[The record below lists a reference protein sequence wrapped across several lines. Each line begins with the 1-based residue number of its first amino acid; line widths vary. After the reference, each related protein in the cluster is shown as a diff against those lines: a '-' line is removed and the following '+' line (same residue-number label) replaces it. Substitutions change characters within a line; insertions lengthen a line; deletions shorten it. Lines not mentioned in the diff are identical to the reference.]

1 MVSTQPSG
9 ALVGRHVRLDPTEP
23 GDERGLFAALDDARV
38 YNAGYGGGPAGRPR
52 SPEAIWNLFAGR
64 LGQAAHMPYTISL
77 VADSELGA
85 AGEIVGT
92 SSLGDLDL
100 HNERA
105 HLGWTAYN
113 PKVWATRVNA
123 ESKLLMLGHA
133 FDQCHFGRV
142 KIQTDIINVR
152 SQGAIA
158 RLGAIREGV
167 LRRHIVRADGT
178 HRDTVVFS
186 ILVDEWPAAK
196 TKLIARIT
204 G

>member
-1 MVSTQPSG
+1 MVSIPPNG
-9 ALVGRHVRLDPTEP
+9 ALVGRHVRLDPTEA
-23 GDERGLFAALDDARV
+23 GDETGLFAALSDARV
-38 YNAGYGGGPAGRPR
+38 YAAGYGGGPTARPN

-64 LGQAAHMPYTISL
+64 MNQDAHMPYTIRL

-85 AGEIVGT
+85 RGEIVGT

-113 PKVWATRVNA
+113 PKVWATSVNA

-133 FDQCHFGRV
+133 FERCSFGRV

-167 LRRHIVRADGT
+167 LRRHVVRADGT

-196 TKLIARIT
+196 AKLLARLK